1 MEDYN
6 DQIDK
11 LLGIKPDDLSKA
23 LKPPTCPACGKE
35 FGFFLGRRDLPEK
48 YSRMCQDCA
57 HKQILEDLKTFD
69 KEAREKL
76 LIELYE
82 KLEQKSIYRTLPD
95 EIFEEAQKL
104 YEAKIKKEIH
114 QKYIDEV
121 KNLYKQAYENSLKSG
136 ESSDIEFYALL
147 LQRIDSNIDKNS
159 YKSDPRNIV
168 FNV

>member
-23 LKPPTCPACGKE
+23 LKPPTCPACGKH
-35 FGFFLGRRDLPEK
+35 FGFYSAKNLLPEK
-48 YSRMCQDCA
+48 YRQFCINCAIKQVEQDIRA
-57 HKQILEDLKTFD
+57 SDKITRDALLLEIFEKVEKNRIFKFLPDDLYN
-69 KEAREKL
+69 EAA
-76 LIELYE
+76 ELYE
-82 KLEQKSIYRTLPD
+82 LEQDKR
-95 EIFEEAQKL
+95 A
-104 YEAKIKKEIH
+104 H

-121 KNLYKQAYENSLKSG
+121 KTLYKQAYENSLKSG

-147 LQRIDSNIDKNS
+147 LQRIDNNIDKNS

>member
-35 FGFFLGRRDLPEK
+35 LGFFLGRPDLPEK
-48 YSRMCQDCA
+48 YSKLCRDCA

-95 EIFEEAQKL
+95 GIFEEAQDL
-104 YEAKIKKEIH
+104 YEAKLKKEEH
-114 QKYIDEV
+114 QKYIDEA
-121 KNLYKQAYENSLKSG
+121 KDLYKQAYENSLKSG

-147 LQRIDSNIDKNS
+147 LQRTNRDTGK
-159 YKSDPRNIV
+159 K
-168 FNV
+168 

>member
-35 FGFFLGRRDLPEK
+35 LGFFLGRPDLPEK
-48 YSRMCQDCA
+48 YSKLCQDCA

-69 KEAREKL
+69 KEAREEL

-82 KLEQKSIYRTLPD
+82 KVEQKSIYRTLPD
-95 EIFEEAQKL
+95 DIFEEARDL
-104 YEAKIKKEIH
+104 YEVKLKKEEH

-121 KNLYKQAYENSLKSG
+121 KGLYKQAYENSLKSG

-147 LQRIDSNIDKNS
+147 LQRIDRDIGKNS

-168 FNV
+168 FDV